1 VAITTV
7 GAAAGCSVCLTGRR
21 AEFIAPKRIIPATTA
36 QYCAKYNN
44 AENHKKTSHIASAKN
59 ILSIRRRR
67 SYAILI
73 CSALKKTVTGQFTG
87 GLRYTSLAVAIR
99 PSVNNRDGMLYVG
112 AAAAQ
117 IDSDIPKPGIGR
129 H

>member
-1 VAITTV
+1 LTKVKKIIGGHPIKGCSPTPYLARTPAVAITTV

-87 GLRYTSLAVAIR
+87 GLRYT
-99 PSVNNRDGMLYVG
+99 
-112 AAAAQ
+112 
-117 IDSDIPKPGIGR
+117 K
-129 H
+129 